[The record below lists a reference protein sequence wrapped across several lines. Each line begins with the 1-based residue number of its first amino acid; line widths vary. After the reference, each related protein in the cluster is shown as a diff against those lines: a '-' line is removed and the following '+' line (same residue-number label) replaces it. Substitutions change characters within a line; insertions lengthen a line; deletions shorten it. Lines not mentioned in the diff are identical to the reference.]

1 MRQVSAASRSL
12 ASCVASS
19 APSRNSSA
27 SMATIRPWA
36 SVAASLASSRR
47 SGHAWR
53 PASRRT
59 FESFLK
65 GEGVAGAPEV
75 DLSGGSAQIATALWN
90 QIDAETLVDRGVLVA
105 GDPES
110 CLRSIA
116 IHEVAGVDELQFL
129 MATETVLHDKVTS
142 SIELF
147 GTHVIPEL
155 KKRGARRDGC

>member
-1 MRQVSAASRSL
+1 MPEHLTANCARY
-12 ASCVASS
+12 
-19 APSRNSSA
+19 
-27 SMATIRPWA
+27 
-36 SVAASLASSRR
+36 
-47 SGHAWR
+47 
-53 PASRRT
+53 
-59 FESFLK
+59 LK

-75 DLSGGSAQIATALWN
+75 DLSGGSAQIANTLWN
-90 QIDAETLVDRGVLVA
+90 QIDAETLVDRGLFVA

-129 MATETVLHDKVTS
+129 MATETVPHDKVMS
-142 SIELF
+142 SLELF